1 MIETKFQWIDALT
14 TLCPLIGRLNLKA
27 GKDIVYA
34 ERVHGILVSH
44 NTDAYNLSNS
54 DAHNQLVARAV
65 EALSAHSDDADQ
77 PFQRIPISH
86 SDRSR
91 SVWCGVSAP
100 LDAFLFQCSVVA
112 SSTVEPV
119 PVVNRRDPRA
129 TRSDPPSQTQ
139 RRARE
144 VPVDPRGRAVGHG
157 GHFLIPFVGLVDKA
171 LALSAAFA
179 GAVASAAS
187 GFRIDARVV
196 DCVSVAAGPLRERA
210 R

>member
-1 MIETKFQWIDALT
+1 MALACGIDLPISGIEGQHFSCLSDDDSGDAT
-14 TLCPLIGRLNLKA
+14 DPSGDHRRRPGRLA
-27 GKDIVYA
+27 PVPY
-34 ERVHGILVSH
+34 
-44 NTDAYNLSNS
+44 
-54 DAHNQLVARAV
+54 
-65 EALSAHSDDADQ
+65 AHSDDADQ

-187 GFRIDARVV
+187 GFRID
-196 DCVSVAAGPLRERA
+196 GPSSANR
-210 R
+210 